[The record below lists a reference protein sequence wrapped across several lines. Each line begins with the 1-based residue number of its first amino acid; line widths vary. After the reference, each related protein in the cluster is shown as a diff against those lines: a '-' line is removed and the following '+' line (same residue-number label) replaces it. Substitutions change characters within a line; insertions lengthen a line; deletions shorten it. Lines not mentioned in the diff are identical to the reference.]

1 MAIKNDK
8 KNGKGILEK
17 TLERL
22 AKRRKAP
29 VYVFVLLLLLYLAS
43 AIIVRLTAG
52 SQDVVMLGGN
62 PLYIYTFAGVFSS
75 VSNLCVVLMVIF
87 CGKLGY
93 IVSVIVLLG
102 QFPMMLVGILHGN
115 LSSLPGLFANV
126 LTLIVVVV
134 IYLTNRKI
142 EEYQYKMQEQA
153 TTDVLTGLPNGFA
166 SSALINELIRR
177 NSPFSNATIN
187 INNFKI
193 INDTMGFEIGNKV
206 LLEISSKWRKIAD
219 EGLSGTLDFVS
230 RINGDEF
237 SLVVRGYD
245 SIEDVEKTIKKY
257 ESVLDERMLIDGYEV
272 FVNASFG
279 YAAFPLDATEF
290 DTLINYSV
298 AAMKEIKRINSS
310 EHILRFTPELLKD
323 KKSLVIDNKVRYAL
337 ENDMI
342 GFNLQ
347 PQYDMSHKLRGFE
360 ALARMKDNEGNSIS
374 PVEFIP
380 AAERLG
386 MIDSLDLMVYR
397 KSAIFIGE
405 LIRETGSDI
414 TLSINASVKHLMKS
428 GFAQEIRSLL
438 EDSGIPPKQLEIE
451 ITESI
456 LIESAEKAADCL
468 NELKDMGI
476 RIAIDDFG
484 TGYSSLSY
492 LNSFPSDILKIDK
505 SFIDKMNDSDSSEK
519 YVEAIISLAHV
530 LDLEVIAEGVEEPE
544 QLETLRSIGCDY
556 IQGFIWGRPMSPEDA
571 EKVVRAE
578 MQNDTTT

>member
-93 IVSVIVLLG
+93 IISVIVLLG

-115 LSSLPGLFANV
+115 LSSLPGFFANA

-142 EEYQYKMQEQA
+142 EEYQHKMQEQA

-257 ESVLDERMLIDGYEV
+257 ESVLEEKMLIDGYEV

-544 QLETLRSIGCDY
+544 QLKTLSNIHCDY
-556 IQGFIWGRPMSPEDA
+556 IQGFIWGKPLTQDEA
-571 EKVVRAE
+571 EKLLT
-578 MQNDTTT
+578 DSGL

>member
-8 KNGKGILEK
+8 NRKGILEK

-290 DTLINYSV
+290 NTLINYSV

-428 GFAQEIRSLL
+428 GFAQEIRNLL

-544 QLETLRSIGCDY
+544 QLKTLSNIHCDY
-556 IQGFIWGRPMSPEDA
+556 IQGFIWGKPLTQDEA
-571 EKVVRAE
+571 EKLLT
-578 MQNDTTT
+578 DSGL

>member
-43 AIIVRLTAG
+43 AIIVKLTAG

-115 LSSLPGLFANV
+115 LSSLPGIFANA

-142 EEYQYKMQEQA
+142 EEYQHKMQEQA

-177 NSPFSNATIN
+177 NSPFTNATIN

-257 ESVLDERMLIDGYEV
+257 ESVLDEKMLIDGYEV

-456 LIESAEKAADCL
+456 LIESAEKAAECL

-544 QLETLRSIGCDY
+544 QLKTLSNIHCDY
-556 IQGFIWGRPMSPEDA
+556 IQGFIWGKPLTQDEA
-571 EKVVRAE
+571 EKLLT
-578 MQNDTTT
+578 DSGL

>member
-1 MAIKNDK
+1 MRMAIKNDK

-115 LSSLPGLFANV
+115 LSSLPGIFANA

-142 EEYQYKMQEQA
+142 EEYQHKMQEQA

-257 ESVLDERMLIDGYEV
+257 ESVLDEKMLIDGYEV

-544 QLETLRSIGCDY
+544 QLKTLSNIHCDY
-556 IQGFIWGRPMSPEDA
+556 IQGFIWGKPLTQDEA
-571 EKVVRAE
+571 EKLLIG
-578 MQNDTTT
+578 TGK

>member
-142 EEYQYKMQEQA
+142 EEYQYKIQEQA

-290 DTLINYSV
+290 NTLINYSV

-428 GFAQEIRSLL
+428 GFAQEIRNLL

-544 QLETLRSIGCDY
+544 QLKTLSNIHCDY
-556 IQGFIWGRPMSPEDA
+556 IQGFIWGKPLTQDEA
-571 EKVVRAE
+571 EKLLT
-578 MQNDTTT
+578 DSGL